1 MSLTCTWAT
10 QDEDD
15 QDLVMVE
22 DFSLKMKSAF
32 NFVDYFWNRGH
43 GYPSTVDSMNWRK
56 DEVLLG
62 RYALA
67 HAV

>member
-1 MSLTCTWAT
+1 MSLTCAWAT

-15 QDLVMVE
+15 QDLVMVK
-22 DFSLKMKSAF
+22 DFSLKMKSVF

-43 GYPSTVDSMNWRK
+43 GYPSTVDLMNWRK

>member
-1 MSLTCTWAT
+1 MSLTCTGTT
-10 QDEDD
+10 QDEDY
-15 QDLVMVE
+15 QNLVMVE
-22 DFSLKMKSAF
+22 DFPLKMKSAF

-43 GYPSTVDSMNWRK
+43 GYPSMVDSMNWRK
-56 DEVLLG
+56 GEVLLG